1 MKLLRDRCTGCGYC
15 VLTCPYDAIGTD
27 GWACVIDEACTD
39 CNLCYHACPNDC
51 FVPDAPLQ
59 IPQPRWADHYQAV
72 VIGGGIGGLMAA
84 AWLARAGWQVAVFE
98 KLGFLGGRYTQLA
111 HHGYLCSTGAWTPMG
126 PRSHIGQF
134 LADVGAEVRWVS
146 LQDKGT
152 GLLSRF
158 RFADGREF
166 DTILELMDRDQRRGF
181 LRMLVEGRQG
191 APDDVSAWEFVR
203 RYVDDPDVLAA
214 VDATVATASGLH
226 ADAMPASEYLTIT
239 LDTRQVGLDFA
250 FPVGGT
256 RSLIRALASVIR
268 AHGGSIFPRA
278 GVQRIVIREGAA
290 QGVILDN
297 GCWVGADV
305 VIHNAGVRRL
315 LHLAGR
321 EAFPTSYLDRLE
333 GLIPVDCAAISLGTT
348 EPLWEGVPMLL
359 TPGCRR
365 IVGIF
370 EPTFFDPG
378 VAPPGRH
385 LYDVFFPLDSA
396 DRQAELQLA
405 MEDLR
410 ALFSRFDR
418 VVDLCVP
425 HFFTGA
431 WTGAEVSQTFG
442 QVGDA
447 RLDPRTPVENLYL
460 VGMDVQ
466 GSGAAGDLIPV
477 GVRKLLGYLG
487 VSKAMLICQLRR

>member
-1 MKLLRDRCTGCGYC
+1 MKLVRDGCTGCGYC
-15 VLTCPYDAIGTD
+15 VLACPYDAIETD
-27 GWACVIDEACTD
+27 GWACVMDERCTD
-39 CNLCYHACPNDC
+39 CNLCYHVCPNDC
-51 FVPDAPLQ
+51 FVPDLPLKV
-59 IPQPRWADHYQAV
+59 PPSRWADHYEVA
-72 VIGGGIGGLMAA
+72 VIGAGIGGLMAA
-84 AWLARAGWQVAVFE
+84 AWLARAGRQVAVFE
-98 KLGFLGGRYTQLA
+98 KLGFLGGRYTRIA

-146 LQDKGT
+146 LRDKGAS
-152 GLLSRF
+152 LLSRF

-166 DTILELMDRDQRRGF
+166 DTILDLMSRDQRRGF
-181 LRMLVEGRQG
+181 LHMLIEGRKG
-191 APDDVSAWEFVR
+191 APDDVSAREFVR
-203 RYVDDPDVLAA
+203 RYVDHEDVLAA
-214 VDATVATASGLH
+214 VDATVATASGLR
-226 ADAMPASEYLTIT
+226 ADAVPASEYLTLT
-239 LDTRQVGLDFA
+239 SDTRQVGLDFA

-256 RSLIRALASVIR
+256 RRLIRALASVIR
-268 AHGGSIFPRA
+268 AHGGSIFPRT
-278 GVQRIVIREGAA
+278 GVARIAIRDGVAV
-290 QGVILDN
+290 GVILDH
-297 GCWVGADV
+297 GDQVRADV

-315 LHLAGR
+315 LRLAGR
-321 EAFPTSYLDRLE
+321 GAFPASYLDRLE

-378 VAPPGRH
+378 LAPAGRH
-385 LYDVFFPLDSA
+385 LYEVFFPLNSA
-396 DRQAELQLA
+396 DRQVELQLA

-410 ALFSRFDR
+410 ALFSHLDR

-431 WTGAEVSQTFG
+431 WAGAEVGQTFG

-466 GSGAAGDLIPV
+466 GSGVAGDLIPV
-477 GVRKLLGYLG
+477 GVRRLLGYLEAIG
-487 VSKAMLICQLRR
+487 N